1 VMRRRGSASVEQTH
15 MVGNVISV
23 NQAFGTSPIAN
34 AVSAMDTQMYVTLAQ
49 EPAAV
54 VEILHLVI
62 TVIGD

>member
-1 VMRRRGSASVEQTH
+1 